1 MLEHHIGWC
10 LSQWT
15 SLAERWVYIILQAKQ
30 VIHLLRQL
38 EKFWPLPPGYDFEKS
53 IDIGENKTEHIKGNI
68 ENLNMS

>member
-1 MLEHHIGWC
+1 MS
-10 LSQWT
+10 LSVNISGREMGFYNT
-15 SLAERWVYIILQAKQ
+15 SSKASNT
-30 VIHLLRQL
+30 HLLRQL